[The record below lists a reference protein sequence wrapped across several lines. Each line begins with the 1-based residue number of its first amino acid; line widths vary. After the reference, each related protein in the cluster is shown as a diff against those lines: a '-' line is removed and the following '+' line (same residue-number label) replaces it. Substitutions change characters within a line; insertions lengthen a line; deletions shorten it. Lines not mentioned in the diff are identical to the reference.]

1 MDFGVT
7 ISNVFFLG
15 VIRILCGNSSLFL
28 VLSSTGLYSG
38 RVQIFCIAASLCLIL
53 SSTCFYSGRVIF
65 CIAVSVI
72 FGNIFAAAL
81 LTFLIPSHFSL

>member
-72 FGNIFAAAL
+72 FGNIFAAAQ
-81 LTFLIPSHFSL
+81 LTFSTPSHLSL